1 MTTLTI
7 GSKSFKINSYTKKR
21 DAKRGFYL
29 DLYIPQESI
38 GMDELFNLLNNN
50 EENIII
56 TTGEG
61 TENIFMGFKELG
73 AISCE
78 GGVYNVAQ
86 VCTSEY
92 EAQLSLAQNKI
103 NEQDNVISTMQG
115 VIDAQDNELKA
126 HATVITQQNEQLTA
140 QAEQLTE
147 QGKSIE
153 EQQNTIAAQAD
164 IIATQTELVGVL
176 EETSVMQMATIE
188 SLLLEVIPAVIADAV
203 AEALASNSTETEEE
217 SEGIEEVE

>member
-1 MTTLTI
+1 MITLTI
-7 GSKSFKINSYTKKR
+7 GSKSFPITSYTKKR
-21 DAKRGFYL
+21 DVKRGFYL
-29 DLYIPQESI
+29 DLYIPQTSI

-50 EENIII
+50 EENIVI
-56 TTGEG
+56 TEADG
-61 TENIFMGFKELG
+61 TENIFMGFRELA

-126 HATVITQQNEQLTA
+126 HANVITQQDVVIKQ
-140 QAEQLTE
+140 QTE
-147 QGKSIE
+147 QV
-153 EQQNTIAAQAD
+153 A
-164 IIATQTELVGVL
+164 VL
-176 EETSVMQMATIE
+176 EETSIMQMETLE
-188 SLLLEVIPAVIADAV
+188 SLLLEVIPAVIADTV
-203 AEALASNSTETEEE
+203 AEALASNSTAEDEEVPSE
-217 SEGIEEVE
+217 SEVIVE